1 MNAQTTQTSHHL
13 NKWKSLSA
21 VQISEAFFFLKFMK

>member
-21 VQISEAFFFLKFMK
+21 VQISEAFFS